1 MRVPPLVVVTAALA
15 FKLWLWWRT
24 APAEVHHII
33 CIVALWFFVAI
44 MASIWMQRTEPK
56 QVHEPFCADRE
67 QRRRVDWDYELCEWK
82 LRDVRSGHSALRGI
96 IA

>member
-1 MRVPPLVVVTAALA
+1 MRVPPLVVVTVALA

-33 CIVALWFFVAI
+33 CIVALWFLVAI
-44 MASIWMQRTEPK
+44 MAAIWMERTEPK
-56 QVHEPFCADRE
+56 PVGEPFCSDRE
-67 QRRRVDWDYELCEWK
+67 QRRIDYDFEYCEFK
-82 LRDVRSGHSALRGI
+82 LRRALGHSAHMRHS

>member
-1 MRVPPLVVVTAALA
+1 MRVAPWLVVVAALA

-24 APAEVHHII
+24 APAEAHHII

-44 MASIWMQRTEPK
+44 MATIWMQRTEPK
-56 QVHEPFCADRE
+56 DVQEFICSDPA
-67 QRRRVDWDYELCEWK
+67 QRRRIDWDYELCEWK
-82 LRDVRSGHSALRGI
+82 LRNVRSGHSALRGI